1 VASLSDFSNAFG
13 GAPTGSPLGFQFATM
28 TPQYRLN
35 ETGPALQEDA
45 GIATSRAL
53 QNYTQRQLPQLANT
67 GAAMGQ
73 TGSSGLA
80 NRANF
85 LSQDTGNQVSDIQR
99 MLARNTANIA
109 QQRVMATM
117 GGMF

>member
-1 VASLSDFSNAFG
+1 MASLTDFLQTNTG
-13 GAPTGSPLGFQFATM
+13 GTPLAQQFATM

-53 QNYTQRQLPQLANT
+53 SNYSQRQLPQLVDQ
-67 GAAMGQ
+67 GAASGQ
-73 TGSSGLA
+73 FGGSGLA
-80 NRANF
+80 KRADW
-85 LSQDTGNQVSDIQR
+85 LSQDTSNSVSDIQR

-109 QQRVMATM
+109 QQRVLAAM
-117 GGMF
+117 GAMT

>member
-1 VASLSDFSNAFG
+1 MASLTDFLAAGKTG
-13 GAPTGSPLGFQFATM
+13 GTPLAWQLATM
-28 TPQYRLN
+28 TPQANLN
-35 ETGPALQEDA
+35 MTEPALQEDA

-53 QNYTQRQLPQLANT
+53 SNYSQRQLPQLVNQ
-67 GAAMGQ
+67 GASVGQ
-73 TGSSGLA
+73 LGSSGLK
-80 NRANF
+80 NRADW
-85 LSQDTGNQVSDIQR
+85 LTQDTSNQVSDIQR

>member
-1 VASLSDFSNAFG
+1 MASLTDFLQTQ
-13 GAPTGSPLGFQFATM
+13 TGSPLGFQFATM

-53 QNYTQRQLPQLANT
+53 SNYGQRQLPQMLNQ

-73 TGSSGLA
+73 TGSSGLKQ
-80 NRANF
+80 RTGF
-85 LSQDTGNQVSDIQR
+85 LGQDTANNVSDIQR

>member
-1 VASLSDFSNAFG
+1 MASLTDFLQTSQ
-13 GAPTGSPLGFQFATM
+13 GAPLGFQFATM

-35 ETGPALQEDA
+35 ETYPALQEDA
-45 GIATSRAL
+45 SVATTRSL
-53 QNYTQRQLPQLANT
+53 QNYGTRQLPQLMNQ
-67 GAAMGQ
+67 GAAQGQ
-73 TGSSGLA
+73 TGSSGLRT
-80 NRANF
+80 RADQ
-85 LSQDTGNQVSDIQR
+85 LSQDTGNQVFDIQR